1 MSNGRRG
8 SREAMRVMTTE
19 GPVLM
24 TGLTADERSTVG
36 RHHNAIKKYT
46 RRNNPTDLA
55 WFIDVHV
62 RGRELETRLDVLDWW
77 AMTGELDYESIYEQ
91 VG

>member
-1 MSNGRRG
+1 MSKRKSRG
-8 SREAMRVMTTE
+8 KPIRVMTTD

-24 TGLTADERSTVG
+24 TGLTAKERSLIA
-36 RHHNAIKKYT
+36 RHHNAIKRYT
-46 RRNNPTDLA
+46 RRYHTADLA
-55 WFIDVHV
+55 WFIGVQV
-62 RGRELETRLDVLDWW
+62 GGRELETRLDVLDWW